1 MKEQNEQRMTDIEDI
16 DSPGMGI
23 RVRTTAPVCYG
34 RNMTFPRPTSSYAH
48 RHELPAI
55 VTEGESC
62 RLLSEVRERSRIARG
77 TVHRGEGKAQTRV
90 APFLV
95 VPRFPRWNFPA
106 VTWRAT
112 RNKVPGEIRSVQR
125 NSNPLAQS
133 ANQPFSLIAP
143 SFSILRGARSCK
155 PPCMPHARLKR
166 KKKKERFMFYSLCS
180 SLSPR
185 SNKTAAIPAA
195 MDNCRA

>member
-62 RLLSEVRERSRIARG
+62 RLLAEVRDDLNRPNAL
-77 TVHRGEGKAQTRV
+77 HRCITR
-90 APFLV
+90 AH
-95 VPRFPRWNFPA
+95 RCRES
-106 VTWRAT
+106 
-112 RNKVPGEIRSVQR
+112 G
-125 NSNPLAQS
+125 
-133 ANQPFSLIAP
+133 
-143 SFSILRGARSCK
+143 
-155 PPCMPHARLKR
+155 
-166 KKKKERFMFYSLCS
+166 S
-180 SLSPR
+180 SLSHFRLGSPR
-185 SNKTAAIPAA
+185 LS
-195 MDNCRA
+195 

>member
-62 RLLSEVRERSRIARG
+62 RLLAEVRDSTLTLLPYSYHFAGDSKSRVFR
-77 TVHRGEGKAQTRV
+77 
-90 APFLV
+90 
-95 VPRFPRWNFPA
+95 PRYF
-106 VTWRAT
+106 
-112 RNKVPGEIRSVQR
+112 
-125 NSNPLAQS
+125 
-133 ANQPFSLIAP
+133 
-143 SFSILRGARSCK
+143 
-155 PPCMPHARLKR
+155 
-166 KKKKERFMFYSLCS
+166 
-180 SLSPR
+180 
-185 SNKTAAIPAA
+185 
-195 MDNCRA
+195 

>member
-62 RLLSEVRERSRIARG
+62 RLLAEQQEGNSCSDGQLSGVMPDVAMATASFGALHLIEEQELELDLGDGASHLLPHVSPSGGGSIEPAGHRSSLPHQHQRHFSGPPPPPYVYHRAG
-77 TVHRGEGKAQTRV
+77 TA
-90 APFLV
+90 L
-95 VPRFPRWNFPA
+95 PRF
-106 VTWRAT
+106 
-112 RNKVPGEIRSVQR
+112 I
-125 NSNPLAQS
+125 
-133 ANQPFSLIAP
+133 
-143 SFSILRGARSCK
+143 
-155 PPCMPHARLKR
+155 
-166 KKKKERFMFYSLCS
+166 
-180 SLSPR
+180 
-185 SNKTAAIPAA
+185 
-195 MDNCRA
+195 

>member
-62 RLLSEVRERSRIARG
+62 RLLAESLPRETRITQTVRLRFVLQQQESNSCSDGQLSGVMPDVAMATASFGALHLIEEQELELDLGDGASHLLPHVSPSGGGTIEPAAHRSSLPHQHQRHFSGPPPPPYVYHRAG
-77 TVHRGEGKAQTRV
+77 TA
-90 APFLV
+90 L
-95 VPRFPRWNFPA
+95 PRF
-106 VTWRAT
+106 
-112 RNKVPGEIRSVQR
+112 I
-125 NSNPLAQS
+125 
-133 ANQPFSLIAP
+133 
-143 SFSILRGARSCK
+143 
-155 PPCMPHARLKR
+155 
-166 KKKKERFMFYSLCS
+166 
-180 SLSPR
+180 
-185 SNKTAAIPAA
+185 
-195 MDNCRA
+195 